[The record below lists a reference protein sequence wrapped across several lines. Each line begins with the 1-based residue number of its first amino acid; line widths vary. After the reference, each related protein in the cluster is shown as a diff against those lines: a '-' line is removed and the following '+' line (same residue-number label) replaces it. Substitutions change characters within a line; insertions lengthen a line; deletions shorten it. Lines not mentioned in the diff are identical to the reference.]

1 MSFLNSLCTDPGCRG
16 WGRCTHLGPRGEHCY
31 FYVEKALCDILGKD
45 WKPEL
50 TLDSLLAEV
59 RDRLQT
65 LKPPGP
71 LTPYGK
77 ALKEAEQSL
86 TLNSIY
92 GEEKEPE
99 TP

>member
-50 TLDSLLAEV
+50 TMDSLLAEV
-59 RDRLQT
+59 RDKLNT
-65 LKPPGP
+65 
-71 LTPYGK
+71 TPYSRAIKK
-77 ALKEAEQSL
+77 AETSVALE
-86 TLNSIY
+86 SIY
-92 GEEKEPE
+92 GPEKEPE